1 MRCKNLRGPG
11 EQKAPDSKRLLGGG
25 ACPTLT
31 HARPRQNLIRNANVL
46 SLRYDSARSSS
57 GRGEER
63 KEGRG
68 RNRVVEMSEGHC
80 GEMVLTNHAV
90 TNRHC
95 LPLITHLPSAIGR
108 GERTLHHVWKPMG
121 ERVGSRNLGGGFL
134 GANKPHKRLTSLSLF
149 APRLNRL
156 GLCCHCLGFGKGS
169 SASVREGG
177 RDAGTARSRG
187 TERGGH
193 LNRHKSGADPHEES
207 GSTSTSPADAA
218 RRESS

>member
-1 MRCKNLRGPG
+1 MSSPSDMTAQG
-11 EQKAPDSKRLLGGG
+11 APPL
-25 ACPTLT
+25 A
-31 HARPRQNLIRNANVL
+31 
-46 SLRYDSARSSS
+46 
-57 GRGEER
+57 GEER
-63 KEGRG
+63 KEGERE

-108 GERTLHHVWKPMG
+108 GERTLHHIWKPLG
-121 ERVGSRNLGGGFL
+121 ERVGSRNLGEVFL
-134 GANKPHKRLTSLSLF
+134 GVNKPHKRLTSLSLF

-177 RDAGTARSRG
+177 MWGQRDRA
-187 TERGGH
+187 EQ
-193 LNRHKSGADPHEES
+193 NEADI
-207 GSTSTSPADAA
+207 
-218 RRESS
+218 